1 MTNDLA
7 KRVGGT
13 VLSSYSAIVKCKYYI
28 MVAILSFRTHNLIL
42 FLNHDIVYWE
52 SPYHIKL
59 STFPIPTKICK
70 IFSLQISQ
78 PVSANNHLPKN
89 VSVLENNFMT
99 HGSGWFFEVQ
109 NRALD

>member
-1 MTNDLA
+1 
-7 KRVGGT
+7 
-13 VLSSYSAIVKCKYYI
+13 

-42 FLNHDIVYWE
+42 YLNHDIVYWE

-59 STFPIPTKICK
+59 STSPIPTKICN

-78 PVSANNHLPKN
+78 PVSASNHLAKN
-89 VSVLENNFMT
+89 VSVLENNFIT
-99 HGSGWFFEVQ
+99 HGSGCFFEVQ